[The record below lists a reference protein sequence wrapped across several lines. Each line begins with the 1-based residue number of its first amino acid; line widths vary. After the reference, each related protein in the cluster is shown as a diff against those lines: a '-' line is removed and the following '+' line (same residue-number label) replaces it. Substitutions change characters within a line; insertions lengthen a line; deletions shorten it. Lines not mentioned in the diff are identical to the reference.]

1 MNCTGTK
8 DKLVFWIARIREG
21 FDMRSLN
28 LDHLRALLAVAEA
41 GSFSDAARHL
51 NLSQPAVS
59 QQIHE
64 LEARCG
70 VSLLERNGRHVVPTS
85 AGKDLIAQAVRI
97 EVEVNRAIDVVRRHK
112 TGCVGR
118 VRVGTT
124 LTAMTYELPPI
135 VSRLRKEYPGID
147 LIVTNMPTCYSVDN
161 ILKNSLDLALV
172 TLPVSVQQLR
182 VTPLRREILVAI
194 FPADAKDVPDEVT
207 PEYVAR
213 QTLVIEHARGAVHG
227 LIMQWLS
234 EHLPLAD
241 EPAHIGVIE
250 AVKAAVVCGLGMS
263 IVPDVAVAE
272 PRADMIVRRL
282 RPPVPCTLGLIE
294 HRSKANEPALEVVR
308 NALLQ
313 LRTM

>member
-1 MNCTGTK
+1 
-8 DKLVFWIARIREG
+8 
-21 FDMRSLN
+21 MRSLN
-28 LDHLRALLAVAEA
+28 LDHLHALLAVSET
-41 GSFSDAARHL
+41 GSFSAAARRL

-64 LEARCG
+64 LESRCG
-70 VSLLERNGRHVVPTS
+70 VSLLERNGRRVVPTS
-85 AGKDLIAQAVRI
+85 AGRDLIAQAVRI

-135 VSRLRKEYPGID
+135 VSGLRKEYPGID
-147 LIVTNMPTCYSVDN
+147 LTVTNMPTCDSVDN
-161 ILKNSLDLALV
+161 ILRDTLDLALV
-172 TLPVSVQQLR
+172 TLPVSAQQLR
-182 VTPLRREILVAI
+182 VTPLRPEMLVAI
-194 FPADAKDVPDEVT
+194 FPADARDVPDEVT

-213 QTLVIEHARGAVHG
+213 QTLVIEHARGAAHG

-241 EPAHIGVIE
+241 EPAHVGVIE

-272 PRADMIVRRL
+272 PRIDMIVRPL

-294 HRSKANEPALEVVR
+294 HRGKAKEPALEVVR
-308 NALLQ
+308 NALLD
-313 LRTM
+313 LRTI

>member
-1 MNCTGTK
+1 
-8 DKLVFWIARIREG
+8 
-21 FDMRSLN
+21 MRSLN

-41 GSFSDAARHL
+41 GSFSTAARHL

-70 VSLLERNGRHVVPTS
+70 VSLLERNGRCVVPTS

-135 VSRLRKEYPGID
+135 ISRLRTHYPGID
-147 LIVTNMPTCYSVDN
+147 LTVTNMPTRDSVDKLLQN
-161 ILKNSLDLALV
+161 ALDLALV
-172 TLPVSVQQLR
+172 TLPVSAQQLR
-182 VTPLRREILVAI
+182 VTPLRPEMLVAI
-194 FPADAKDVPDEVT
+194 FPPDARDVPDEVT

-227 LIMQWLS
+227 LVMQWLS
-234 EHLPLAD
+234 DHLPLAD

-272 PRADMIVRRL
+272 PRADMIIRPL
-282 RPPVPCTLGLIE
+282 RPSVPCTLGLIE
-294 HRSKANEPALEVVR
+294 HRSKPNEPALEVVR
-308 NALLQ
+308 NALLE
-313 LRTM
+313 LKTM